1 MLASFIQIQG
11 REDTFTIHES
21 KLVERFSRLRTLKR
35 GYVSI
40 MQDERNN
47 VFGKPFVHSSKF
59 RLKRGLNSA
68 KSILFTVAEADGLRK
83 FGVIRL
89 PDSPHNVS

>member
-1 MLASFIQIQG
+1 MLASFIQIQE
-11 REDTFTIHES
+11 REDTFTSIHES
-21 KLVERFSRLRTLKR
+21 KLAERFSRLRTLKR

-47 VFGKPFVHSSKF
+47 VFGKPFVHF

-83 FGVIRL
+83 YGVIRL
-89 PDSPHNVS
+89 PDSQHNVS